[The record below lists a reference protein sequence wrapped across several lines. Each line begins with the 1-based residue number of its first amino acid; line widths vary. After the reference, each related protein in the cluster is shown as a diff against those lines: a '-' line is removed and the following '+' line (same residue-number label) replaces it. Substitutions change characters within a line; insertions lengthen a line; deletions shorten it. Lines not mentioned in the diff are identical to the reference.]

1 MDVSEALPGQ
11 RHAIIVWHLAHGET
25 FRTWQVA
32 EMFGM
37 SQAGAYAMMCR
48 ISQCLPIHIYHGA
61 WRVCM
66 LRELGEND
74 CQDAPRGL

>member
-1 MDVSEALPGQ
+1 MDNSETLPGQ

-25 FRTWQVA
+25 FRTRQVA

-48 ISQCLPIHIYHGA
+48 ISQCLPIHIYHGT
-61 WRVCM
+61 WRVCA
-66 LRELGEND
+66 LREMNCED
-74 CQDAPRGL
+74 KHDS